1 MTLVWLILIP
11 LIGGLLSWQSGRI
24 SNAAPRRVALVSM
37 LIALGLSLWLWVTQD
52 YSFTGAGFSAASTGV
67 PQWTIEFRANWIPA
81 IGASFHLGLDG
92 LSLLMIVLANLLGVL
107 AVASSWRDIDRDQGF
122 FHLNLLWNLAGV
134 IGVFLALDLL
144 LFFFFWEMMLVPMY
158 FLIALW
164 GYNPPGGRTRL
175 YAAVKFV
182 IYTQASGLLL
192 LVAILGL
199 AYVHYDA
206 TGLLTFDY
214 HDLLGTPMGASVEWL
229 LMLGFFIAFAVKMP
243 IVPLHGWLPDAHTN
257 APVSGSVDLAGI
269 LLKTAAY
276 GLLRFGI
283 PLFPHA
289 SLEIAPLAMWL
300 GVVGVVYG
308 AVVAFSQH
316 DIKRLVAYTSISH
329 MGFVVIGVYAAT
341 DQALIGVVV
350 QMIAH
355 GLSAGALF
363 ILCGEIQERLGTRDL
378 RQMGGLW
385 SRLPNLPPLLLFFAL
400 ATLGLPGL
408 GNFVGEFLI
417 LSGTFLV
424 APWVAVAASVGLIL
438 AVAYSLIMVQ
448 RALHGPVHGVAAA
461 AQITLTDLSRR
472 ELTMLLTLLALLI
485 GLGLYP
491 QPVIDAARAPVHAFE
506 MIYPDAAR
514 AESVPAPTGVAP

>member
-1 MTLVWLILIP
+1 MTLVLLIAIP
-11 LIGGLLSWQSGRI
+11 LAAGFLSWQSERY
-24 SNAAPRRVALVSM
+24 SRAAPRWIALAAM
-37 LIALGLSLWLWVTQD
+37 LIALAFSLGLWVTRD
-52 YSFTGAGFSAASTGV
+52 YSLTGAGFSAASAGV
-67 PQWTIEFRANWIPA
+67 PQWTIEYRASWIPA

-92 LSLLMIVLANLLGVL
+92 LSLLLIVLTNLLGVF
-107 AVASSWRDIDRDQGF
+107 AVVSSWHDIDRNAGF
-122 FHLNLLWNLAGV
+122 FHLNLLFNIAGV
-134 IGVFLALDLL
+134 VGVFLALDLL

-164 GYNPPGGRTRL
+164 GYDAPGGKTRTS
-175 YAAVKFV
+175 AAVKFV

-192 LVAILGL
+192 LISILALVYIHVG
-199 AYVHYDA
+199 A
-206 TGLLTFDY
+206 TGVLTFDY
-214 HDLLGTPMGASVEWL
+214 HDLLGTQMSAPVEWH
-229 LMLGFFIAFAVKMP
+229 LMLGCFIAFAVKMP

-257 APVSGSVDLAGI
+257 APVGASADLAGI

-289 SLEIAPLAMWL
+289 SLDIAPLAMWL
-300 GVVGVVYG
+300 GVAGVVYG
-308 AVVAFSQH
+308 ALVAFSQT

-329 MGFVVIGVYAAT
+329 MGCIVIGVYAAT

-385 SRLPNLPPLLLFFAL
+385 SRLPNLPPLFLFFAL

-417 LSGTFLV
+417 LSGAFVV
-424 APWVAVAASVGLIL
+424 APWVAIAASSGLIL
-438 AVAYSLIMVQ
+438 AVVYSLIMVQ
-448 RALHGPVHGVAAA
+448 RALQGPVAGVAQN
-461 AQITLTDLSRR
+461 AQTNIVDLSMR
-472 ELTMLLTLLALLI
+472 ELAMLVSLVVMLI

-491 QPVIDAARAPVHAFE
+491 QPVINTAHASMYAFE
-506 MIYPDAAR
+506 TIFSHMAVAA
-514 AESVPAPTGVAP
+514 PGGTP